1 MSEEWH
7 EELDSIDNELLRLLN
22 MRARV
27 AVKTV
32 GRCVARAEAEAAL
45 GRACRAN
52 AGPLGEQ
59 AVARIFRRIMR
70 ETRGASH
77 LRDDARRAW
86 LEESPHEE
94 VGELV

>member
-1 MSEEWH
+1 MGKEGH
-7 EELDSIDNELLRLLN
+7 DELDSIDNELLRLLN

-27 AVKTV
+27 VVKTG
-32 GRCVARAEAEAAL
+32 GRCAARAEAEAAL
-45 GRACRAN
+45 GRACHAN

-70 ETRGASH
+70 EMRGASH
-77 LRDDARRAW
+77 RRDDARRAW